1 MIVNQGNIALQQ
13 FCGEE
18 FCELELESLS
28 NVKIDFIKLKK

>member
-1 MIVNQGNIALQQ
+1 MILNQGNIALQQ

-28 NVKIDFIKLKK
+28 NVKIDFKKYKK